1 MKQNEIEKSSQTTKR
16 RDGSPKRHTAQK
28 KIRKN
33 YAFFYLFNLPKW
45 ETNFLPLRT
54 HRTNKT
60 YADNYFPQI
69 RLHNLCNWNK
79 CFHRFVWRCILRVL
93 RFVKNFIVRN
103 LCALYGN
110 LLFCHFRR
118 RSFSSVFA
126 VFFLIFPSEHGF
138 CLCKMHFSLQT
149 IRLSVAVNWN
159 ADIQCLVR
167 LVGVQ
172 TSNKISKVCVCVSV
186 CASSLSI
193 DRVKIAI
200 GKIESP
206 QRGQQHQST
215 TTKCDMFFVNILAL
229 CDFVASVPFN
239 RTAERLKIQRNWLK
253 RKGREAERASKK
265 SQYLTFSISRKLA
278 SNFNFP
284 TRNQCNVNAAACEA
298 KMPSEKCSFSKSI
311 SVCCRIDK
319 KLERKSEFD
328 KIRLVAS
335 VFGVAAAVCCLCFWF
350 RIGVV
355 IVVDCFGQRTTE
367 SKSKS
372 KKPTVIIDWVSRM
385 GRYRFLVFVKNLK

>member
-1 MKQNEIEKSSQTTKR
+1 MLFFIYSICRNEKQISCHCEHIAQTKHTRTIIFRKFDCTIYVIGTNVFIDSFGDAFCVFFVLLKISLFVICVHFMEIYCFAIFVDNLFPPSSPSSFLFFPPNMAFAYAKCIFHCKRFGCPLPSIETPTSNVLFVWWAFKR
-16 RDGSPKRHTAQK
+16 RIKY
-28 KIRKN
+28 RK
-33 YAFFYLFNLPKW
+33 
-45 ETNFLPLRT
+45 
-54 HRTNKT
+54 
-60 YADNYFPQI
+60 
-69 RLHNLCNWNK
+69 
-79 CFHRFVWRCILRVL
+79 
-93 RFVKNFIVRN
+93 
-103 LCALYGN
+103 
-110 LLFCHFRR
+110 
-118 RSFSSVFA
+118 
-126 VFFLIFPSEHGF
+126 
-138 CLCKMHFSLQT
+138 
-149 IRLSVAVNWN
+149 
-159 ADIQCLVR
+159 
-167 LVGVQ
+167 
-172 TSNKISKVCVCVSV
+172 CVCVSV

-372 KKPTVIIDWVSRM
+372 ENS
-385 GRYRFLVFVKNLK
+385 L